1 MSRSPQQE
9 ALDALLAEA
18 DRMVPSITARG
29 VMALAAEMPE
39 LLVIDVRDRDEY
51 GSCHIRR
58 SIHISRGQLEF
69 HIEDVAPELS
79 HPMLLVDRAGARSL
93 LAARALQAMGYTHV
107 FVLQGGLDAWLQEG
121 LPVTSGWTV

>member
-1 MSRSPQQE
+1 MSGSPQQE

-18 DRMVPSITARG
+18 DRMVPSVTARG

-58 SIHISRGQLEF
+58 SINISRGQLEF

-79 HPMLLVDRAGARSL
+79 HPLLLVDRAGARSL

-107 FVLQGGLDAWLQEG
+107 FVLQGGLDAWLHEG